1 MSDKSGK
8 DIWKLKKSRKEVNE
22 QFGRKMNKDIGKNRN
37 VWKEGNKV
45 NGGKVE
51 SIMRVYVM
59 GK

>member
-1 MSDKSGK
+1 ME
-8 DIWKLKKSRKEVNE
+8 IKKKQKGSK
-22 QFGRKMNKDIGKNRN
+22 FGRKMNKDIGKNRN
-37 VWKEGNKV
+37 VWKERNKM